1 MHFLTTT
8 VEMMYPL
15 STLPSLRGE
24 LKPIW
29 VGIASEFCILYSL
42 VSMLRMKAFVI
53 RFLQS

>member
-1 MHFLTTT
+1 MENKPFFSMHFLTTT

-29 VGIASEFCILYSL
+29 VGIATMSS
-42 VSMLRMKAFVI
+42 VSYTL
-53 RFLQS
+53 